1 MRTGRQVGV
10 DVVEATLMVV
20 EHAERFG
27 LAALHQLRGRVGR
40 GGRKSHCY
48 LMTPVRRALQRLRI
62 MERSQ
67 DGFLIAQADL
77 EHRCAA
83 ELLVCRSALGSA
95 FLSNRFAHR
104 VARTLTK
111 PILHRLH
118 RCDGPERLFLGT
130 TG

>member
-1 MRTGRQVGV
+1 MTTCRLQMTFKQQMSLGHRCQRSWWFVVWNVTVRNFVATQVGV

-48 LMTPVRRALQRLRI
+48 LITPERRALQRLRI

-77 EHRCAA
+77 EHRH
-83 ELLVCRSALGSA
+83 VI
-95 FLSNRFAHR
+95 
-104 VARTLTK
+104 VW
-111 PILHRLH
+111 
-118 RCDGPERLFLGT
+118 
-130 TG
+130 

>member
-1 MRTGRQVGV
+1 
-10 DVVEATLMVV
+10 MVV

-48 LMTPVRRALQRLRI
+48 LITPEQRALQRLRI

-77 EHRCAA
+77 EHRRGGQPCHQD
-83 ELLVCRSALGSA
+83 CRRSLEGSVHTNEGT
-95 FLSNRFAHR
+95 SNE
-104 VARTLTK
+104 
-111 PILHRLH
+111 
-118 RCDGPERLFLGT
+118 C
-130 TG
+130 

>member
-1 MRTGRQVGV
+1 MLLGPCACAPDGSPGGSVDAVAIRQVGV

-40 GGRKSHCY
+40 GDRKSHCY

-77 EHRCAA
+77 EHRRAA
-83 ELLVCRSALGSA
+83 A
-95 FLSNRFAHR
+95 
-104 VARTLTK
+104 
-111 PILHRLH
+111 
-118 RCDGPERLFLGT
+118 
-130 TG
+130 

>member
-1 MRTGRQVGV
+1 MIGPDAFVPLAAWNARVSQPGKACAQVGV

-48 LMTPVRRALQRLRI
+48 LLTPERRALQRLRI

-77 EHRCAA
+77 EHRCADD
-83 ELLVCRSALGSA
+83 
-95 FLSNRFAHR
+95 
-104 VARTLTK
+104 
-111 PILHRLH
+111 
-118 RCDGPERLFLGT
+118 RCGPRRASDCF
-130 TG
+130 

>member
-1 MRTGRQVGV
+1 MATQVGV

-48 LMTPVRRALQRLRI
+48 LITPERRALQRLRI

-77 EHRCAA
+77 EHRCVTMQCH
-83 ELLVCRSALGSA
+83 EDV
-95 FLSNRFAHR
+95 
-104 VARTLTK
+104 
-111 PILHRLH
+111 
-118 RCDGPERLFLGT
+118 
-130 TG
+130 

>member
-1 MRTGRQVGV
+1 VGV

-48 LMTPVRRALQRLRI
+48 LITPERRALQRLRI

-77 EHRCAA
+77 EHRCVDTQTYDEYICLQACSSTPHLQVA
-83 ELLVCRSALGSA
+83 TSRFLLCGFLMERS
-95 FLSNRFAHR
+95 
-104 VARTLTK
+104 V
-111 PILHRLH
+111 
-118 RCDGPERLFLGT
+118 
-130 TG
+130 